1 MTHLQSQM
9 SSLNGYIQT
18 WQNKK
23 RHYTQMNKK
32 SDDSTSNS
40 QKVDESIKVLI
51 MSYIDAHN
59 REDHAQAE
67 LILHKIQQI
76 RRLCDGC

>member
-1 MTHLQSQM
+1 M
-9 SSLNGYIQT
+9 
-18 WQNKK
+18 KK
-23 RHYTQMNKK
+23 N
-32 SDDSTSNS
+32 SNESTPDS
-40 QKVDESIKVLI
+40 QKVDDSLKALI

-67 LILHKIQQI
+67 LILHKFTEM

>member
-1 MTHLQSQM
+1 MSGLSGYTHPWQRQSKHCIHM
-9 SSLNGYIQT
+9 
-18 WQNKK
+18 KK
-23 RHYTQMNKK
+23 NSNESTPDSQKI
-32 SDDSTSNS
+32 DDSL
-40 QKVDESIKVLI
+40 KALI

-67 LILHKIQQI
+67 LILHKINEM